1 MIRLGVVGIAAAYMH
16 CKVVS
21 IRREAT
27 LLLGLLLS
35 TVSGLQKM
43 SINEAITGIKK
54 LLFDEELEVRN
65 AISWTLCRIVLSR
78 TGTEI
83 LCKNSITPT
92 IIESFLKYSGTKEK
106 K

>member
-1 MIRLGVVGIAAAYMH
+1 MIQQGVVGLAAAYTH

-35 TVSGLQKM
+35 YPSGLQKM
-43 SINEAITGIKK
+43 SIPETFEGLKK

-65 AISWTLCRIVLSR
+65 AVSWTICRIVLSR
-78 TGTEI
+78 MGTEI
-83 LCKNSITPT
+83 LCKNGITPT
-92 IIESFLKYSGTKEK
+92 IIESFMKYSAL
-106 K
+106 